1 MSFTGVSSVRKED
14 HHSELVNSV
23 EKYATL
29 WYLWKVL

>member
-1 MSFTGVSSVRKED
+1 MGFTVVSSVRKED

-29 WYLWKVL
+29 QYF